1 MNRIRITGLLSTMV
15 SLSLEISLTLIAQD
29 FYVVAGPVCAT
40 SDDWTI
46 TRRELR
52 KQSDVRGHTAASR
65 RHRLILVAAEG
76 GDIARGKM
84 GLLCGVENVNGSGHP
99 LLNPFTRYS
108 FPRSIALVV
117 YDVNGQFVL
126 SYPPENTTRPSA
138 DDLFG
143 TQLRQGEM
151 RGRFVHVQ
159 RRTEA
164 ASNCDSEISLDPGE
178 YQLQLV
184 ACDRFFMGDPPKA
197 DRIDDDKGPFA
208 VREAARSEILRINVS
223 SNPCEL
229 PADET
234 PKLDEPKLLARLEIK
249 EWQTN
254 VPQMAAISCYVLT
267 LNNISN
273 TRMVGVIDPFSS
285 RSIAAGHPVR
295 WIYKENGVLSFDTS
309 EPGTGNEWPKQRSDF
324 VLIPPQGIAACR
336 VGAAP
341 TQPGEYAKSVDL
353 VRGIVT
359 DDQKLAVLQFG
370 DPEIGWTLRGVDK
383 NVIHQDSI
391 LAVKVLLK

>member
-1 MNRIRITGLLSTMV
+1 MNRIRITRLLSTIISM
-15 SLSLEISLTLIAQD
+15 SLQISSALDAQCQNAGVGSLGVD
-29 FYVVAGPVCAT
+29 YR
-40 SDDWTI
+40 DWTI
-46 TRRELR
+46 TRKELR
-52 KQSDVRGHTAASR
+52 KQSEVKGYTAASR
-65 RHRLILVAAEG
+65 CHRLILSDVDG
-76 GDIARGKM
+76 GGIARCKIR
-84 GLLCGVENVNGSGHP
+84 LLCGVENVNGSNHP

-108 FPRSIALVV
+108 FPRHIVLVV

-126 SYPPENTTRPSA
+126 SYPSRCTTRPSA

-143 TQLRQGEM
+143 TKLRQGEM

-159 RRTEA
+159 RTTEA
-164 ASNCDSEISLDPGE
+164 TSNCDSEISLEPGE

-184 ACDRFFMGDPPKA
+184 ACDRFFMGEPPKA
-197 DRIDDDKGPFA
+197 DHMDDDKGRFA
-208 VREAARSEILRINVS
+208 GREAVRSEILRIKVS

-229 PADET
+229 PADDA
-234 PKLDEPKLLARLEIK
+234 PQLAEPKLLARLEIK

-254 VPQMAAISCYVLT
+254 APKMAAISCYVLT

-295 WIYKENGVLSFDTS
+295 WIYKENGVLSFDSS

-341 TQPGEYAKSVDL
+341 TQPGEYVKSVDL

>member
-1 MNRIRITGLLSTMV
+1 MNRLRITGLLSTIILM
-15 SLSLEISLTLIAQD
+15 SLQISIAINTQFLD
-29 FYVVAGPVCAT
+29 AGVGPLGG
-40 SDDWTI
+40 SYDDWTI
-46 TRRELR
+46 TRREIR
-52 KQSDVRGHTAASR
+52 KPSDVKGYTAASR
-65 RHRLILVAAEG
+65 CHRLILDAADG
-76 GDIARGKM
+76 GGMTRGRM
-84 GLLCGVENVNGSGHP
+84 RLLCGVENVNGSDHA

-108 FPRSIALVV
+108 FPMNIALVV
-117 YDVNGQFVL
+117 YDVNGRFVL
-126 SYPPENTTRPSA
+126 SYPSASTIRPSA

-143 TQLRQGEM
+143 AKLRQGEM
-151 RGRFVHVQ
+151 RGRFVHVL
-159 RRTEA
+159 RTTDA
-164 ASNCDSEISLDPGE
+164 TSNCDSEISLDPGE

-184 ACDRFFMGDPPKA
+184 ACDRFFMGEPPKA
-197 DRIDDDKGPFA
+197 DHIDDDKGRVA
-208 VREAARSEILRINVS
+208 GREAVRSEILRINVS

-229 PADET
+229 PADDA
-234 PKLDEPKLLARLEIK
+234 PQLDEPKLLARLEIK

-254 VPQMAAISCYVLT
+254 APKMAAISCYVLT

-295 WIYKENGVLSFDTS
+295 WIYKENGVLCFDSS
-309 EPGTGNEWPKQRSDF
+309 EPGMGNEWPKQRSDF

-353 VRGIVT
+353 GRGMVI
-359 DDQKLAVLQFG
+359 DNQKLAVLRFG
-370 DPEIGWTLRGVDK
+370 DPEIGWTLGGVDK
-383 NVIHQDSI
+383 NVIHKDSI